1 VRRRDGAIV
10 SFDPARIEAAVS
22 RAAAEAGHRDRTL
35 ATRVAAEV
43 SAGLAA
49 LFGDRPPGVEDVQ
62 DAVEQA
68 VVTGGFAD
76 VARAYGIY
84 RRQRAELREA
94 KELLGVRD
102 ELKLGLGAVAVLTER
117 YLLRDERGRV
127 TESTGQMMDRVAACV
142 AEAEEAWRPGS
153 AAGWAEEFA
162 GALRRLEFLPNSPTL
177 MNAGTR
183 LGLLA
188 GCVVLPL
195 EDSLESIFRA
205 LGQAALL
212 HQAGGGTGYSFS
224 RLRPRGDVVASTGG
238 AASGP
243 VSFLTVFNTA
253 ASVLAQGGRRR
264 GASMAVLDVTHPDI
278 AEFIDAK
285 QAGGLEYFNLSV
297 AVTSRFMRAVTRG
310 GRHSLVNPRTGR
322 VTAMVPAAELFD
334 RICQAAWAGGDPG
347 LLFTDRI
354 NRDNPLP
361 SLGRIEA
368 TNPCGEVPLLPHESC
383 NLGSLNLARFVT
395 GGRVDLG
402 RLRAAVHL
410 AVRFLDDVIEVS
422 RYPVPELEGPAR
434 AARKV
439 GLGVMGLAELL
450 ATLGIPYDSPAAVG
464 LADRLFRVIAAEA
477 RRASAVLAAQRGP
490 FPLYEQ
496 STYPGRGI
504 GPLRNAQL
512 TSVAPTGTISLIAG
526 TTSGIEPMFALAYVR
541 HVLGRQL
548 PEANPLFERIARD
561 RGFYSEQLMA
571 EIGRTGTV
579 RQIPCVP
586 PDVRAAFV
594 TALEIAPAWH
604 LKMQAA
610 VQRHVDAAVAK
621 TINLPPD
628 ATPADVRDTYLA
640 AWRAGVKG
648 ITVYRYGARPGQ
660 VLTLPTPGSQPGAAV
675 EIHDT
680 YSGGCGAHACEFLP
694 GRQSSRSEHLSRPRP
709 RPLARPLLRGRLH
722 SVVVRPVHRRPR
734 RGEAACAALIL
745 MLRGG
750 QFYYGKQ
757 RPRSTSTYRDQ
768 RRQLVP
774 VAADRRRGGKD
785 GGDRRGGKDGGE
797 RERQRH
803 FIPNGRW

>member
-1 VRRRDGAIV
+1 MADTQATRPAGPRLVAGAAVRR
-10 SFDPARIEAAVS
+10 ARQ
-22 RAAAEAGHRDRTL
+22 HR
-35 ATRVAAEV
+35 
-43 SAGLAA
+43 
-49 LFGDRPPGVEDVQ
+49 GVVDDFQ
-62 DAVEQA
+62 
-68 VVTGGFAD
+68 
-76 VARAYGIY
+76 
-84 RRQRAELREA
+84 
-94 KELLGVRD
+94 LGP
-102 ELKLGLGAVAVLTER
+102 GAVAVLAER

-127 TESTGQMMDRVAACV
+127 TESAGEMMDRAAACV
-142 AEAEEAWRPGS
+142 AQAEDAWRPGS
-153 AAGWAEEFA
+153 AGRWAEEFA
-162 GALRRLEFLPNSPTL
+162 GAMRRLEFLPNSPTL

-183 LGLLA
+183 LGLLS

-195 EDSLESIFRA
+195 EDSLASIFTA
-205 LGQAALL
+205 LGQAAQL

-264 GASMAVLDVTHPDI
+264 GASMAVLDVSHPDI
-278 AEFIDAK
+278 YEFIDVK
-285 QAGGLEYFNLSV
+285 RAGGLEYFNVSV
-297 AVTSRFMRAVTRG
+297 AVTSRFMRAVTRAC
-310 GRHSLVNPRTGR
+310 RHRLVNPRTGR
-322 VTAMVPAAELFD
+322 VTATVGAAELFD
-334 RICQAAWAGGDPG
+334 RICAAAWDSGDPG
-347 LLFTDRI
+347 LLFIDRM

-368 TNPCGEVPLLPHESC
+368 TNPCGEVPLLPYESC
-383 NLGSLNLARFVT
+383 NLGSLNLARFAA
-395 GGRVDLG
+395 GGRVDFG
-402 RLRAAVHL
+402 RLRAAVRL
-410 AVRFLDDVIEVS
+410 AVRFLDDVIDVS

-450 ATLGIPYDSPAAVG
+450 ATLGIAYDSPAAVA
-464 LADRLFRVIAAEA
+464 LAGRVFAVIAAEA
-477 RRASAVLAAQRGP
+477 RLASAALAADRGP
-490 FPLYEQ
+490 FPLYGQ

-541 HVLGRQL
+541 HILGREL
-548 PEANPLFERIARD
+548 AEANPLFERLARD

-579 RQIPCVP
+579 RHLPGLP

-610 VQRHVDAAVAK
+610 AQRHVDAAVAK
-621 TINLPPD
+621 TINLPAD
-628 ATPADVRDTYLA
+628 ATPADVRAIFLA

-660 VLTLPTPGSQPGAAV
+660 VLTLAPPGPPPGTAV

-680 YSGGCGAHACEFLP
+680 YSGGCHGHVCEF
-694 GRQSSRSEHLSRPRP
+694 
-709 RPLARPLLRGRLH
+709 
-722 SVVVRPVHRRPR
+722 
-734 RGEAACAALIL
+734 
-745 MLRGG
+745 
-750 QFYYGKQ
+750 
-757 RPRSTSTYRDQ
+757 
-768 RRQLVP
+768 
-774 VAADRRRGGKD
+774 
-785 GGDRRGGKDGGE
+785 
-797 RERQRH
+797 
-803 FIPNGRW
+803 